1 MRTTLTLTV
10 DEEMAR
16 FINEQPGLVDTS
28 ALINKL
34 IHEDMMRKGITVD
47 PAIKAKLQQDDVL
60 QTLELYADENTHAAG

>member
-28 ALINKL
+28 ALISKL

-47 PAIKAKLQQDDVL
+47 LAIKAKLQQDDVL